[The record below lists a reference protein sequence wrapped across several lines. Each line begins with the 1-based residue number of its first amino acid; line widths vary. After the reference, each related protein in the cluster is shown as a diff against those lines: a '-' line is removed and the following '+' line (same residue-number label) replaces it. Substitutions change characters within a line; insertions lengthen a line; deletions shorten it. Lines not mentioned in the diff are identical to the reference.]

1 MLPFIFG
8 KAPILQE
15 LAIRVTFYGQDDD
28 PAPAIRSSKIPN
40 LIILH
45 VSSSSTIK
53 DVLDRV
59 VGKYSM
65 PYECHFLFHGNILK
79 FDSKVPTE
87 CFESYNQ
94 VDEDSESFRSRIVLC
109 VNLAQPQ
116 LKRHDGIT
124 KQLKT
129 NTTQRHGN
137 EALDEVAAEHE
148 DSEWQ
153 ADKKLLIEEHFQAA
167 QSKTVFDLEKELQK
181 IGCQQFCDF
190 LVNAGFSSEVESFM
204 LYATPEAAFTAFY
217 V

>member
-1 MLPFIFG
+1 MLTFIFG

-28 PAPAIRSSKIPN
+28 TTAPAIRSSKIPN

-53 DVLDRV
+53 EVFDRV

-65 PYECHFLFHGNILK
+65 PYECHFLFHGKILK

-109 VNLAQPQ
+109 INLAQPQ
-116 LKRHDGIT
+116 LKQHDGIA

-129 NTTQRHGN
+129 NAQLHSH
-137 EALDEVAAEHE
+137 EVLDPVAAEHE

-153 ADKKLLIEEHFQAA
+153 ADKKLLVEEHFQVA
-167 QSKTVFDLEKELQK
+167 QSKSVFNLENELQQ

-190 LVNAGFSSEVESFM
+190 LVNAGFASEVEDLMF
-204 LYATPEAAFTAFY
+204 YATAEAVFTSFY